1 MIVPNL
7 FPKMKKY
14 ALYISLLVFAF
25 LGSCKKEEADKPK
38 VIYENQPKAKQQVAV
53 DTNQIEVADLPIHM
67 EGTNFLIH
75 PVGVISGSGKGI
87 KSSRDENPSF
97 TVSNYGEYQITG
109 YLKNLKFQE
118 IGTDSIYA
126 LTDQQVLIE
135 TATYLK
141 TFADKSKQQFLIY
154 SLADMDTNKDG
165 KLDGNDIKSLYIST
179 ISGQKF
185 TKLSADFKELIDWK
199 IIESKN
205 MLFFRTIEDS
215 NKNGE
220 FDAEDNLQYHKVDL
234 LDKDWK
240 VTSYKP
246 V

>member
-1 MIVPNL
+1 MKMKNL
-7 FPKMKKY
+7 F
-14 ALYISLLVFAF
+14 LYIAMFFVGLFV
-25 LGSCKKEEADKPK
+25 SCKKEEVEKPK
-38 VIYENQPKAKQQVAV
+38 VTYETTSKAKPEVVSDA
-53 DTNQIEVADLPIHM
+53 NQIEVADLPINM

-75 PVGVISGSGKGI
+75 PIGLMSGNGKGI
-87 KSSRDENPSF
+87 KSSYDSEQGF

-118 IGTDSIYA
+118 IGKDTINT
-126 LTDQQVLIE
+126 LTDKQILIE

-141 TFADKSKQQFLIY
+141 TFADKSKQQLLVY

-165 KLDGNDIKSLYIST
+165 KLDNSDIKSLYLST

-185 TKLSADFKELIDWK
+185 TKLSADFQELIDWK

-205 MLFFRTIEDS
+205 LLYFRTVEDT

-220 FDAEDNLQYHKVDL
+220 FDAKDSIQYQFVNL
-234 LDKDWK
+234 LDKEWK
-240 VTSYKP
+240 VISYKP
-246 V
+246 I

>member
-1 MIVPNL
+1 MKMKNL
-7 FPKMKKY
+7 F
-14 ALYISLLVFAF
+14 LYIAMVFVSLFV
-25 LGSCKKEEADKPK
+25 SCKKEEAEKPK
-38 VIYENQPKAKQQVAV
+38 VTYETTSKAKPEEVSDA
-53 DTNQIEVADLPIHM
+53 NQIEVADLPINM

-75 PVGVISGSGKGI
+75 PIGVMLGNGKGI
-87 KSSRDENPSF
+87 KSSYDSEQGF

-118 IGTDSIYA
+118 IGKDTIYA
-126 LTDQQVLIE
+126 LTDKQILIE

-141 TFADKSKQQFLIY
+141 TFADKSKQQLLVY

-165 KLDGNDIKSLYIST
+165 KLDNSDIKSLYLST

-185 TKLSADFKELIDWK
+185 TKLSADFQELIDWK

-205 MLFFRTIEDS
+205 LLYFRTIEDT

-220 FDAEDNLQYHKVDL
+220 FDAKDSLQYQFVNL
-234 LDKDWK
+234 LDNEWK
-240 VTSYKP
+240 VINYKP
-246 V
+246 I

>member
-1 MIVPNL
+1 M
-7 FPKMKKY
+7 KMKNY
-14 ALYISLLVFAF
+14 LPYISLVIVMLLF
-25 LGSCKKEEADKPK
+25 SCKKEEAEKPK
-38 VIYENQPKAKQQVAV
+38 VTYETTSKVKPETAV
-53 DTNQIEVADLPIHM
+53 DTNQIEVADLPINM
-67 EGTNFLIH
+67 EGTNVLIH
-75 PVGVISGSGKGI
+75 PIGVMTGKGKGI
-87 KSSRDENPSF
+87 KSSSDSEESF

-118 IGTDSIYA
+118 IGKDTIYA
-126 LTDQQVLIE
+126 LTDKQVLIE

-141 TFADKSKQQFLIY
+141 TFADKSKQQLLVY

-165 KLDGNDIKSLYIST
+165 KLDSSDIKSLYIST

-185 TKLSADFKELIDWK
+185 TKLSGDFQELIDWK

-205 MLFFRTIEDS
+205 LLYFRTIEDT

-220 FDAEDNLQYHKVDL
+220 FDAEDNLQYHFVNL

-240 VTSYKP
+240 VSGYKP
-246 V
+246 I

>member
-1 MIVPNL
+1 M
-7 FPKMKKY
+7 KMKKHV
-14 ALYISLLVFAF
+14 LYITLVFIGLF
-25 LGSCKKEEADKPK
+25 VSCKKEETEKPK
-38 VIYENQPKAKQQVAV
+38 VTYETTSKVKPIFAV
-53 DTNQIEVADLPIHM
+53 DTNQIEVADLPINM

-75 PVGVISGSGKGI
+75 PIGVMSGNRKGI
-87 KSSRDENPSF
+87 KSSYNSEDSF

-118 IGTDSIYA
+118 IGKDTIYA
-126 LTDQQVLIE
+126 LTDKQILIE

-141 TFADKSKQQFLIY
+141 SFADKSRQQLLVY

-165 KLDGNDIKSLYIST
+165 KLDNSDIKSLYIST
-179 ISGQKF
+179 LSGQKF
-185 TKLSADFKELIDWK
+185 TKLSVDFQELIDWK

-205 MLFFRTIEDS
+205 LLYFRTIEDT

-220 FDAEDNLQYHKVDL
+220 FDAEDSVQYQFVNL

-246 V
+246 I

>member
-1 MIVPNL
+1 
-7 FPKMKKY
+7 MKKHI
-14 ALYISLLVFAF
+14 LYISLIFAATLVC
-25 LGSCKKEEADKPK
+25 CKKEEADKPK
-38 VIYENQPKAKQQVAV
+38 VIYENPPKVKQEAAV
-53 DTNQIEVADLPIHM
+53 DTNQIEVADLPVSM

-75 PVGVISGSGKGI
+75 PIGVISGTGKGI
-87 KSSRDENPSF
+87 KSSSDADQSF

-118 IGTDSIYA
+118 IGSDSIYA
-126 LTDQQVLIE
+126 LTDKQVLIE

-141 TFADKSKQQFLIY
+141 TFADKSKQQLLLY

-165 KLDGNDIKSLYIST
+165 KLDNNDIKSLYIST
-179 ISGQKF
+179 ISGQRF
-185 TKLSADFKELIDWK
+185 TKLSADFQELIDWK

-205 MLFFRTIEDS
+205 VLYFRTIEDT

-220 FDAEDNLQYHKVDL
+220 FDAEDNLQYHVVNL

-240 VTSYKP
+240 VTAYKP
-246 V
+246 I

>member
-1 MIVPNL
+1 MVFVGL
-7 FPKMKKY
+7 F
-14 ALYISLLVFAF
+14 V
-25 LGSCKKEEADKPK
+25 SCKKEEAEKPK
-38 VIYENQPKAKQQVAV
+38 VTYETTSKAKPEVV
-53 DTNQIEVADLPIHM
+53 SDSNQIEVADLPINM

-75 PVGVISGSGKGI
+75 PIGVMSGNGKGM
-87 KSSRDENPSF
+87 KSSYDSEQGF

-118 IGTDSIYA
+118 IGKDTIYS
-126 LTDQQVLIE
+126 LTDKQILIE

-141 TFADKSKQQFLIY
+141 TFADKSKQQLLVY

-165 KLDGNDIKSLYIST
+165 KLDNSDIKSLYIST

-185 TKLSADFKELIDWK
+185 TKLSADFQELIDWK

-205 MLFFRTIEDS
+205 LLFFRTIQDT

-220 FDAEDNLQYHKVDL
+220 FDSKDSVQYQFVNL
-234 LDKDWK
+234 LDKEWK
-240 VTSYKP
+240 VISYKP
-246 V
+246 I

>member
-1 MIVPNL
+1 
-7 FPKMKKY
+7 MKRQ
-14 ALYISLLVFAF
+14 ALYISLIFAATF
-25 LGSCKKEEADKPK
+25 TSCKKEEADKPK
-38 VIYENQPKAKQQVAV
+38 VIYEDTAKSKPVTPV
-53 DTNQIEVADLPIHM
+53 DTTQIEIADLPINM

-75 PVGVISGSGKGI
+75 PIGVISGSRKGI
-87 KSSRDENPSF
+87 KSSPDSAEQSF

-118 IGTDSIYA
+118 IGKDSIYA
-126 LTDQQVLIE
+126 LTDKQVLIE

-141 TFADKSKQQFLIY
+141 TFADKNKQQFLVY

-165 KLDGNDIKSLYIST
+165 KLDGSDIKSLYIST

-185 TKLSADFKELIDWK
+185 TKLSPDFQELIDWK

-205 MLFFRTIEDS
+205 ILYFRTIEDT

-220 FDAEDNLQYHKVDL
+220 FDAEDNMQYHAVNL
-234 LDKDWK
+234 LDKEWK
-240 VTSYKP
+240 VSNYKP
-246 V
+246 I

>member
-1 MIVPNL
+1 M
-7 FPKMKKY
+7 KMKNY
-14 ALYISLLVFAF
+14 FLYIAF
-25 LGSCKKEEADKPK
+25 IFVGLFFGCKKEEDEKPK
-38 VIYENQPKAKQQVAV
+38 VIYETTSKVKPEVVADV
-53 DTNQIEVADLPIHM
+53 NQIEVADLPINM

-75 PVGVISGSGKGI
+75 PVGVM
-87 KSSRDENPSF
+87 SSNGRGFKYSSDSEESF

-118 IGTDSIYA
+118 IKKDTIYA
-126 LTDQQVLIE
+126 LTNKQILIE

-141 TFADKSKQQFLIY
+141 TFADKSKQQLLVY

-165 KLDGNDIKSLYIST
+165 KLDSSDIKSLYIST

-185 TKLSADFKELIDWK
+185 TKLSVDFQELIDWK

-205 MLFFRTIEDS
+205 LLYFRTIEDT

-220 FDAEDNLQYHKVDL
+220 FDAKDSVQYQFVNL
-234 LDKDWK
+234 LDKEWK
-240 VTSYKP
+240 VISYKP
-246 V
+246 I